1 MDALP
6 AELKFDMKKLALLL
20 VFCLLMAVSPALA
33 AAPQTQSAATRRVD
47 TDVYSLIAAVNALR
61 TSYGLP
67 AYSVNATLMA
77 TAQQHAEF
85 MSVNGVS
92 HTGYGGTRPFQRVLN
107 AGYPLAGDLSLGG
120 MMSENITAGS
130 NKSVQDAVAE
140 WQGDAPHMNTMLSS
154 NLQEIGAGV
163 ALVGDYVYYVI
174 DCARPTG
181 AGSIV
186 YTPAPTLPGGTP
198 GEIIAAIPVG
208 PALVSTIFPAT
219 PLTDGNLYHIVKPG
233 ETLWLIAITYGVK
246 VLEIRQM
253 NGMSET
259 DAIYPSERLL
269 IRKSSGTLTPA
280 PETASPLPEDSA
292 TPTTFAPST
301 ATATPS
307 ATPTTPPAQSAA
319 PRENSLLALAAI
331 LAAAILA
338 AVALMLRN

>member
-1 MDALP
+1 MRKILIT
-6 AELKFDMKKLALLL
+6 LLTLLFLADI
-20 VFCLLMAVSPALA
+20 FPVS
-33 AAPQTQSAATRRVD
+33 ATPMPRRARVD
-47 TDVYSLIAAVNALR
+47 TDAYSLIAAINALR

-67 AYSVNATLMA
+67 AYSINATLMA

-92 HTGYGGTRPFQRVLN
+92 HTGYGGTRPFERVLN

-140 WQGDAPHMNTMLSS
+140 WQGDALHMNTMLSS

-198 GEIIAAIPVG
+198 GEIVAAIPVG

-219 PLTDGNLYHIVKPG
+219 PLADGNLYHIVKPG

-280 PETASPLPEDSA
+280 PETASPTPQESV
-292 TPTTFAPST
+292 TPTVFAPLRSVTPLSET
-301 ATATPS
+301 AAS
-307 ATPTTPPAQSAA
+307 AIPTTSPAQSAA

-331 LAAAILA
+331 LVAAILA
-338 AVALMLRN
+338 AVALMLRK